1 MLVKRC
7 QQRVQLAQRL
17 LGNERLPTE
26 GEKRAARRLG
36 HPGGQALPI
45 LGCLDEQLTFPPFG
59 IALNG
64 AHFLVEKWVEGIY
77 DLDSAQVAGT
87 GLYDAR
93 IAGIIRQRL

>member
-1 MLVKRC
+1 MVKRC
-7 QQRVQLAQRL
+7 QQRLKLAQRL
-17 LGNERLPTE
+17 SGNERLPTE

-64 AHFLVEKWVEGIY
+64 AYLLVEKRMEGIQ
-77 DLDSAQVAGT
+77 DFDGAQMAGT